1 MVLFI
6 LQHIKILFIEQSSI
20 VRLVIDQL
28 AATYAPSN
36 AFDPFSLSFRQKI
49 NTSQY
54 LSLYNKQ
61 YYLRKL
67 NAYGSKIN
75 ICQAAS
81 WSFNM
86 QLIVYRGFSS
96 TPNRMPHS
104 LLIFLYKRGAL
115 IIDHAQ
121 VWYEGWSPWT
131 KRIFLLF
138 NHVHVV

>member
-20 VRLVIDQL
+20 VWLVIDQL

-36 AFDPFSLSFRQKI
+36 AFDPFSLSFGQKI
-49 NTSQY
+49 YTSQY

-121 VWYEGWSPWT
+121 VWNEGWSPWT
-131 KRIFLLF
+131 KRIFF
-138 NHVHVV
+138 VV

>member
-20 VRLVIDQL
+20 VWLVIDQL

-36 AFDPFSLSFRQKI
+36 VFDPFSLSFRQKI
-49 NTSQY
+49 YTSQY

-131 KRIFLLF
+131 KRIFF
-138 NHVHVV
+138 VV

>member
-20 VRLVIDQL
+20 VWLVIDQL

-49 NTSQY
+49 YTSQY

-96 TPNRMPHS
+96 AAFIID
-104 LLIFLYKRGAL
+104 IFVQKRGINYRPCTSL
-115 IIDHAQ
+115 IWRMESLNKKNILCCL
-121 VWYEGWSPWT
+121 T
-131 KRIFLLF
+131 TCMLF
-138 NHVHVV
+138 KNTF